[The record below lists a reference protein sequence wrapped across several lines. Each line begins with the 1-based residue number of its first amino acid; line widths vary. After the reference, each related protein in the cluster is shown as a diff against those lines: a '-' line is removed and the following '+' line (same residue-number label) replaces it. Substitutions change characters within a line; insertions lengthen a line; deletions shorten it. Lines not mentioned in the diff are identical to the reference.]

1 MLFLYFR
8 LCFIF
13 PVINKAWKTLENPET
28 KAKCMDIIEEARA
41 KTDYMVYCQKYLVYA
56 IPRCLYLP

>member
-1 MLFLYFR
+1 MSVVKSVLFKFYNI
-8 LCFIF
+8 CFIF

-41 KTDYMVYCQKYLVYA
+41 KTDYMVYC
-56 IPRCLYLP
+56 